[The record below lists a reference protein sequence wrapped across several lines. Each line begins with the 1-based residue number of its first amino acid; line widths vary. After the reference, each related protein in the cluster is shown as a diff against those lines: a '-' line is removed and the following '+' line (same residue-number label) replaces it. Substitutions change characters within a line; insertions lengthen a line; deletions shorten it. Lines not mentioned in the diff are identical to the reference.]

1 MSISSLLKRVSRL
14 GRTLRWTIAVA
25 DLDRAV
31 DGPRVGGAEAV
42 ADLDRAVVEGP
53 SVGGADVVV
62 GRDDDDG
69 GGGISV
75 VVVRF
80 LTELLRFTDGL
91 FVVSVQLGNGNWA
104 AYFAQHVRE

>member
-42 ADLDRAVVEGP
+42 ADLDRAVVESP

-62 GRDDDDG
+62 GRDDD

-91 FVVSVQLGNGNWA
+91 LVVSVTT
-104 AYFAQHVRE
+104 R

>member
-14 GRTLRWTIAVA
+14 DRTLRWTIAVA
-25 DLDRAV
+25 DLDRAAVVV

-42 ADLDRAVVEGP
+42 ADLDRAVVESP

-62 GRDDDDG
+62 GRDDD

-80 LTELLRFTDGL
+80 LTELLRP
-91 FVVSVQLGNGNWA
+91 
-104 AYFAQHVRE
+104 VRCVRTTR